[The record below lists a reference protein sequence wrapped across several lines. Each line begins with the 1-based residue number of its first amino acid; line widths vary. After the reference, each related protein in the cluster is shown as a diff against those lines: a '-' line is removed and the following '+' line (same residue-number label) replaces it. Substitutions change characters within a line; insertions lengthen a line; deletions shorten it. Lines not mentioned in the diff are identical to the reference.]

1 MQTLALTIKLALKL
15 LAGILSL
22 LALIAALDYLY
33 QKFQLMRNLR
43 MSREEVREEFKQSE
57 GDPMVK
63 GRLKQLRMQKARQRM
78 MQAVPTAD
86 VVITNPTHYAIAL
99 KYESSAMTAPKLVA
113 KGTELVAKRIR
124 DLALENNVPLVE
136 NPPLARALYAKVEID
151 QEIPPAFYK
160 PVAEVIGYVM
170 KLRKGYSGPPPKA
183 ELDEAATAAR

>member
-1 MQTLALTIKLALKL
+1 
-15 LAGILSL
+15 
-22 LALIAALDYLY
+22 
-33 QKFQLMRNLR
+33 